1 MDIYM
6 TKTPTTWLNTV
17 KAIFKE
23 QGKGTSMKTVLP
35 LAKKEWDLIKSGK
48 HPTKMQAV
56 KGTTA
61 KRSRK
66 KSKKGRKSRKKRKS
80 KKKSRKR

>member
-1 MDIYM
+1 M

-17 KAIFKE
+17 KSIFKE
-23 QGKGTSMKTVLP
+23 HGKGTSMKTVLP

-61 KRSRK
+61 KAKGTTAKRKRK
-66 KSKKGRKSRKKRKS
+66 KSKSSRKTRKS
-80 KKKSRKR
+80 KKRRRKR

>member
-1 MDIYM
+1 M

-17 KAIFKE
+17 KALFKE
-23 QGKGTSMKTVLP
+23 KGKGTSMKTVLP

-61 KRSRK
+61 KRKRK
-66 KSKKGRKSRKKRKS
+66 KSKSSRKTRKS
-80 KKKSRKR
+80 KKRRKKR

>member
-1 MDIYM
+1 M

-17 KAIFKE
+17 KALFKE
-23 QGKGTSMKTVLP
+23 KGKGTSMKTVLP

-66 KSKKGRKSRKKRKS
+66 KSKSSRKTRKS
-80 KKKSRKR
+80 KKRRRKR

>member
-1 MDIYM
+1 M

-17 KAIFKE
+17 KDELKKA
-23 QGKGTSMKTVLP
+23 GKGTSMKTALP
-35 LAKKEWDLIKSGK
+35 LAKKVWDLIKSGK

-66 KSKKGRKSRKKRKS
+66 KSKKGRKPRKKRKS

>member
-1 MDIYM
+1 M

-17 KAIFKE
+17 KDELKKA
-23 QGKGTSMKTVLP
+23 GKGTSMKTALP
-35 LAKKEWDLIKSGK
+35 LAKKVWDLIKKGK

-61 KRSRK
+61 KRSRRKSKSSK
-66 KSKKGRKSRKKRKS
+66 KSKTSRKKRKS
-80 KKKSRKR
+80 KKRRRKR

>member
-1 MDIYM
+1 M

-17 KAIFKE
+17 KSIFKE

-48 HPTKMQAV
+48 HPTKMQAP

-61 KRSRK
+61 KRKRK
-66 KSKKGRKSRKKRKS
+66 KSKSSRKTRKS
-80 KKKSRKR
+80 KKRRRKR

>member
-1 MDIYM
+1 M
-6 TKTPTTWLNTV
+6 TKTATTWLNTV
-17 KAIFKE
+17 KDELKKA
-23 QGKGTSMKTVLP
+23 GKGTSMKTALP
-35 LAKKEWDLIKSGK
+35 LAKKVWDLIKSGK

-66 KSKKGRKSRKKRKS
+66 KSKKGRKPRKKRKS

>member
-17 KAIFKE
+17 KALFKE
-23 QGKGTSMKTVLP
+23 KGKGTSMKTVLP

-66 KSKKGRKSRKKRKS
+66 KSKSSRKTRKS
-80 KKKSRKR
+80 KKRRRKR